1 MIMEGFT
8 PWPDSYKEHYLKA
21 GYWQRKPLASIVED
35 AAEQWPERV
44 AVSFNGQAITYRELQ
59 RKVNRLAL
67 HLAEL
72 GHRPLDRLILQMPN
86 CPETLYLYFAAVKI
100 GVIPI
105 MALAAH
111 RLAEISFFAEFAGVK
126 SYCIPGVFG
135 NFDYPAL
142 AKEVRA
148 KATSLQHIIVMTG
161 EVSGDMVSLPK
172 LLDDPIEERV
182 DSVSIFADLNPDPFE
197 PAVFQLSGGTT
208 GIPKLIPRTHND
220 YFYNAD
226 RNSEICRFTGDTV
239 YLVAIPMTH
248 NFAAAC
254 PGWQGVFLRGG
265 RVVLSPSPAPQKI
278 FKLIE
283 QEKVTTIP
291 AVPAI
296 VINLLN
302 HPDRAHYDLSSLKM
316 FHVGGSK
323 LNEETARRI
332 RPELGAQVQQ
342 VLGMAE
348 GPLFLTRIDDPE
360 EIIRTT
366 QGRPL
371 SPGDEFRIVDGEDR
385 DVAPG
390 EIGELICRGPYT
402 IRGYY
407 NVPDYNRK
415 AFTADGFYRSGDL
428 CRLHASGNL
437 IVEGRSK
444 DTINRGGEK
453 ISAEEMEN
461 HILAFPKIRLCAYVA
476 MPDPIL
482 DERAALFAVPQEGE
496 SFSLDELNTFL
507 LTERR
512 IARYKLPERLEILPE
527 LPLTAVGKVNKVR
540 LREWIAQKLAAETKK

>member
-1 MIMEGFT
+1 MDGFT
-8 PWPDSYKEHYLKA
+8 PWPEAYQEEYRKK
-21 GYWQRKPLASIVED
+21 GYWREKPLATILED
-35 AAEQWPERV
+35 AAARWPRRT
-44 AVSFNGQAITYRELQ
+44 AVTFNSEHITYGELL
-59 RKVNRLAL
+59 RKINRLAL
-67 HLAEL
+67 HLAKL
-72 GHRPLDRLILQMPN
+72 GHRPLDRMILQMPN

-111 RLAEISFFAEFAGVK
+111 RLAEISFFAEFAAVK
-126 SYCIPGVFG
+126 SYAIPGIFAK
-135 NFDYPAL
+135 FDYPAL
-142 AKEVRA
+142 AAEVQT
-148 KATSLQHIIVMTG
+148 KAPSLKHVLVHAEDVPDGMI
-161 EVSGDMVSLPK
+161 SLKK
-172 LLDDPIEERV
+172 LLDDPLEERINAET
-182 DSVSIFADLNPDPFE
+182 IFANLRPNPYD

-220 YFYNAD
+220 YYYNAY
-226 RNSEICRFTGDTV
+226 RNSEVCGFNKDTV

-254 PGWQGVFLRGG
+254 PGWQGVFLHGG
-265 RVVLSPSPAPQKI
+265 RVVLSPSPAPDAI

-283 QEKVTTIP
+283 QEKVSTIP

-302 HPDRAHYDLSSLKM
+302 HPDQTRYDLSSLQM

-332 RPELGAQVQQ
+332 RPELGAKVQQ

-348 GPLFLTRIDDPE
+348 GPLFWTRTEDPE
-360 EIIRTT
+360 EIVFIT

-371 SPGDEFRIVDGEDR
+371 SQGDEFRIVDGKDR
-385 DVAPG
+385 EVKPG

-407 NVPDYNRK
+407 NVPDYNQK

-428 CRLHASGNL
+428 CRLHESGNL

-476 MPDPIL
+476 MPDPVL
-482 DERAALFAVPQEGE
+482 GERAALFAVPQEGTTLTLE
-496 SFSLDELNTFL
+496 ELNGFL
-507 LTERR
+507 LTERQ
-512 IARYKLPERLEILPE
+512 IARYKLPERLEIVTE

-540 LREWIAQKLAAETKK
+540 LREIVASALKAED

>member
-1 MIMEGFT
+1 MDGFT
-8 PWPDSYKEHYLKA
+8 PWPESFKERYLKA
-21 GYWQRKPLASIVED
+21 GYWQEKPLASIIEE
-35 AAEQWPERV
+35 AAVQWPDRI
-44 AVSFNGQAITYRELQ
+44 AVSFNGKHITYGELH

-72 GHRPLDRLILQMPN
+72 GHRPLDRMILQMPN

-111 RLAEISFFAEFAGVK
+111 RLAEISFFAEFAGAK
-126 SYCIPGVFG
+126 SYAIPGTYAK
-135 NFDYPAL
+135 FDYPGL
-142 AKEVRA
+142 AAEVCT
-148 KATSLQHIIVMTG
+148 KAPSLKNVIVLAD
-161 EVSGDMVSLPK
+161 EVPEGMLPLKK
-172 LLDDPIEERV
+172 LLNDPIEERI
-182 DSVSIFADLNPDPFE
+182 DGKAIFADLQPDPYE
-197 PAVFQLSGGTT
+197 PAIFQLSGGTT

-220 YFYNAD
+220 YYYNAL
-226 RNSEICRFTGDTV
+226 RNSDICGFSKDTV

-248 NFAAAC
+248 NFATAC
-254 PGWQGVFLRGG
+254 PGWQGVFLKGG
-265 RVVLSPSPAPQKI
+265 RVVLSSSPAPDAI
-278 FKLIE
+278 LNLIQ
-283 QEKVTTIP
+283 QERVTTVP

-302 HPDRAHYDLSSLKM
+302 HPGLSRYDLSSLQT

-323 LNEETARRI
+323 LNEEMARRV
-332 RPELGAQVQQ
+332 RPLLGAGIQQ

-348 GPLFLTRIDDPE
+348 GPLFWTRPEDPE
-360 EIIRTT
+360 EISWLT
-366 QGRPL
+366 QGRPM
-371 SPGDEFRIVDGEDR
+371 SPGDEFRIVDAQDH
-385 DVAPG
+385 DVKPG

-402 IRGYY
+402 IRGYFNAPEY
-407 NVPDYNRK
+407 NLR

-428 CRLHASGNL
+428 CRLHESGNL

-482 DERAALFAVPQEGE
+482 GERAALFAVPQEGE
-496 SFSLDELNTFL
+496 SFTLKELNDFL
-507 LTERR
+507 LSERQ
-512 IARYKLPERLEILPE
+512 IARYKLPERLELLPD
-527 LPLTAVGKVNKVR
+527 LPVTAVGKINKVR
-540 LREWIAQKLAAETKK
+540 LREMIVERLKAEQK

>member
-1 MIMEGFT
+1 MMDGFT
-8 PWPDSYKEHYLKA
+8 PWPETFKERYLKS
-21 GYWQRKPLASIVED
+21 GYWRGKSLAAIVEN
-35 AAEQWPERV
+35 AASRWPRRT
-44 AVSFNGQAITYRELQ
+44 AVTFNGEQITYGELL

-67 HLAEL
+67 HLAKL

-105 MALAAH
+105 MSLAAH

-126 SYCIPGVFG
+126 TYCIPGVFG
-135 NFDYPAL
+135 KFDYPAL
-142 AKEVRA
+142 AAEVRT
-148 KATSLQHIIVMTG
+148 KAPTLKHVIVHADQVPEGMISLR
-161 EVSGDMVSLPK
+161 K
-172 LLDDPIEERV
+172 LLDDPLEERV
-182 DSVSIFADLNPDPFE
+182 NGEAIFAALKPDPLA

-220 YFYNAD
+220 YYYNAS
-226 RNSEICRFTGDTV
+226 RNSELCEFTQNTV

-254 PGWQGVFLRGG
+254 PGWQGVFLHGG
-265 RVVLSPSPAPQKI
+265 RVVLSPSPAPDTI

-283 QEKVTTIP
+283 QEGVSTIP

-302 HPDRAHYDLSSLKM
+302 HPDRARYDLSSLQT

-332 RPELGAQVQQ
+332 HPELGAKVQQ

-348 GPLFLTRIDDPE
+348 GPLFWTRLDDPK
-360 EIIRTT
+360 EITWVT

-371 SPGDEFRIVDGEDR
+371 SPGDEFRIVNDEDQ
-385 DVAPG
+385 DVKPG

-407 NVPDYNRK
+407 NVPEYNQK

-428 CRLHASGNL
+428 CRLHESGNI

-496 SFSLDELNTFL
+496 SFSLDELNAFL
-507 LTERR
+507 LTERQ
-512 IARYKLPERLEILPE
+512 IARYKLPERLEIVAE

-540 LREWIAQKLAAETKK
+540 LREMIAAALEAEKSG